1 MKSARIHTYREPLK
15 VEEVPKPGMPRGE
28 EVLVRIGGTGLCHSD
43 LHIMQGDWA
52 SSIPVQLPKT
62 LGHEVAGWVEE
73 VGDSVPS
80 PSYAGGQVKGDLVA
94 IFGGWGCGACTQCK
108 SGNEQ
113 LCNSARYPGVTD
125 DGGYS
130 EYILVPTYRYLVK
143 VDKTSGLTPVDLAP
157 LTDAGLTPYRAIKKV
172 RHLLGP
178 GKTIAVIGLGGLG
191 FYGMQYAKILGQG
204 SVVIGM
210 DRNEKRVQDITNAKM
225 VDHVLS
231 MSSNAPDIRKQI
243 TKVTGKGVDVI
254 IDCVGAENTIKDA
267 FRILNKGV
275 PLWWLG
281 CLEMRLK
288 FHWFRQ

>member
-1 MKSARIHTYREPLK
+1 MKSARVHTSREPLK
-15 VEEVPKPGMPRGE
+15 VEEVPKPGMPRGA

-80 PSYAGGQVKGDLVA
+80 SSYAGGLVKGDLVA

-113 LCNSARYPGVTD
+113 LCNSARYARLTD
-125 DGGYS
+125 D
-130 EYILVPTYRYLVK
+130 
-143 VDKTSGLTPVDLAP
+143 
-157 LTDAGLTPYRAIKKV
+157 GLTPYRAIKKV